1 MCAGVSPDNLIPL
14 TIMLNKGEMKRC
26 QKRLKNSSG

>member
-14 TIMLNKGEMKRC
+14 TIMLNKGEMNC